1 MFVSPCP
8 HWWQALRVCWQ
19 GKPQKH
25 THSLSYCYSQQS
37 ASLIYKYSQHYCP
50 VVPFFFLQNI
60 TTCTR
65 KNWFIKFSIKE
76 RFEYTFSKTFWNM
89 FNQPDSGLQ
98 WWREHLV
105 KWDKKFLSAENT
117 ICFVCLNKHLL
128 LLFTQLLAVFYRF
141 FPIKEQKSFR
151 TLYVTFFV

>member
-1 MFVSPCP
+1 M
-8 HWWQALRVCWQ
+8 A
-19 GKPQKH
+19 G
-25 THSLSYCYSQQS
+25 T
-37 ASLIYKYSQHYCP
+37 ASLLTGKTPKAYILSELLLQPTISKFNLQIQSTLLP
-50 VVPFFFLQNI
+50 SRAFFFFLQNI
-60 TTCTR
+60 TTCTC